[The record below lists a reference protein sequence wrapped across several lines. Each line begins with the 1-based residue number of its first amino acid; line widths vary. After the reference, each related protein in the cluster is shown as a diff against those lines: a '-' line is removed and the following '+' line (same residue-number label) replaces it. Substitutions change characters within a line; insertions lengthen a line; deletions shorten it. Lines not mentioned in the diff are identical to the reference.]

1 MRGARLNHQEIE
13 MKIVVIGGT
22 GLIGKQVVAG
32 LQKLGHETIAAAP
45 SQGINAVTGEGLAEA
60 LRGAQVVVD
69 VSNSPSFEENAV
81 LAFFEAS
88 TRNLIAAEKVAGVAH
103 HVALSIVGTDRI
115 PGNAYF
121 RAKVAQEA
129 LIKSGK
135 VPYTLV
141 RATQFYEFMGGIA
154 HTGAQ
159 GDIVHLST
167 GNMQPI
173 AAEDVAAAMVSAAL
187 GAPLNGTT
195 EIAGP
200 EKAPLAEFV
209 IRYMKATG
217 DARQTV
223 AGPQEL
229 YFGAPIETDSLTPHG
244 RAHLGAVRYEDWL
257 SRNAAQQ

>member
-1 MRGARLNHQEIE
+1 

-32 LQKLGHETIAAAP
+32 LQKLGHEALAASP
-45 SQGINAVTGEGLAEA
+45 SQGINAVTGEGLAAA

-69 VSNSPSFEENAV
+69 VANSPSFEEKAV
-81 LAFFEAS
+81 LEFFEAS
-88 TRNLIAAEKVAGVAH
+88 SRNLIAAEKAAGVTH

-121 RAKVAQEA
+121 RAKLAQEA
-129 LIKSGK
+129 LIKAGK
-135 VPYTLV
+135 VPYTIV

-154 HTGAQ
+154 YTGAN
-159 GDIVHLST
+159 GDKVHLST

-173 AAEDVAAAMVSAAL
+173 AAEDVAAAIVNAAL
-187 GAPLNGTT
+187 GAPVNGTI

-209 IRYMKATG
+209 IRYMQATG
-217 DARQTV
+217 DGRATV
-223 AGPQEL
+223 TGPTEL

-244 RAHLGAVRYEDWL
+244 KAHLGTIRYEDWL
-257 SRNAAQQ
+257 KAQAA

>member
-1 MRGARLNHQEIE
+1 

-32 LQKLGHETIAAAP
+32 LKKLGHEAIAASP
-45 SQGINAVTGEGLAEA
+45 SQGINAVTKEGVAEA
-60 LRGAQVVVD
+60 LKGAHVVVD
-69 VSNSPSFEENAV
+69 VANSPSFEEKAV
-81 LAFFEAS
+81 LAFFETS
-88 TRNLIAAEKVAGVAH
+88 TRNLIAAETTANVTH

-129 LIKSGK
+129 LIKAGK
-135 VPYTLV
+135 VPYTIV

-154 HTGAQ
+154 DTGAQ
-159 GDIVHLST
+159 ADGVHLST

-173 AAEDVAAAMVSAAL
+173 AAQDVATAIISAAL
-187 GAPLNGTT
+187 AAPANGTV

-209 IRYMKATG
+209 IRYMQAASDTRKTVTG
-217 DARQTV
+217 PR
-223 AGPQEL
+223 EL
-229 YFGAPIETDSLTPHG
+229 YFGAPLETESLTPHG
-244 RAHLGAVRYEDWL
+244 QAHLGAIRYEDWL
-257 SRNAAQQ
+257 NKKVMKQEAVI